1 MKNQEIADIFNRFG
15 KLLELSDENPFKVR
29 AYFKAAESISG
40 LGEDIELVA
49 QEGRLGELPG
59 IGKALGDKIVEYLK
73 TGRMEAYDKLIQ
85 QVPESLLDV
94 MSIPSVGPKK
104 AKLFFKELKI
114 KSVDDLA
121 RALHDGKLLG
131 LPGFKEK
138 TIENIAKGIAVV
150 QEGQKRM
157 TVAVANDVAQTFIAA
172 LKVLPAVRRIDIAG
186 SLRRCKETIGDID
199 ILIAVEKDEGR
210 GTREEG
216 RKTKNE
222 KDVSSIVHRSSSF
235 NQLSDAQKIMDAFI
249 HLPQV
254 KNINAHGET
263 KSSVLTKDN
272 VQVDLRIID
281 ADVYGAALVHL
292 TGSQA
297 FNVSLR
303 QLAIKKGMKV
313 SEYGVFKVK
322 GEKETLVACD
332 TEEKCFRVLGLPYVP
347 PELREEIGME
357 RIFSGEKVP
366 DLVTI
371 EDIQGDLHTHSTY
384 SDGRNT
390 IEDMAAAA
398 QALGYEYLALSD
410 HSEKLKVANGL
421 SRERLLKKIQE
432 IEKLNKKL
440 KGFQVLCGSEVEIDS
455 DGNLDYNEDTLSRLD
470 FVIASVHS
478 GFEQSKEKMTQRL
491 IKACRNKHV
500 HAIGHPF
507 GRHLGK
513 REGYAIDFKELCR
526 AAADTGTCLEI
537 NAFPIRLDLDSANA
551 YFARSQ
557 GVKFLIN
564 TDAHA
569 AEHLRYMNYGV
580 GVARRAWLTP
590 EDVVNT
596 QPLTQFKKSLKK
608 K

>member
-15 KLLELSDENPFKVR
+15 RLLELADENPFKVR
-29 AYFKAAESISG
+29 AYYKAAENIAG
-40 LGEDIELVA
+40 MGEDIETVVR
-49 QEGRLGELPG
+49 EGRLGELPG
-59 IGKALGDKIVEYLK
+59 IGKALGDKIVEYLN

-104 AKLFFKELKI
+104 AKLFFEELKV

-121 RALHDGKLLG
+121 RALQEGKLLG

-138 TIENIAKGIAVV
+138 TIENIAKGIAIVK
-150 QEGQKRM
+150 EGQKRM
-157 TVAVANDVAQTFIAA
+157 TIDVASEVAKSFIAA
-172 LKVLPAVRRIDIAG
+172 LKALPGVKRIDVAG

-199 ILIAVEKDEGR
+199 ILLAVEKEEGR
-210 GTREEG
+210 GKREEKG
-216 RKTKNE
+216 GSFHASRSTSHNE
-222 KDVSSIVHRSSSF
+222 VSNV
-235 NQLSDAQKIMDAFI
+235 QKIMDAFV

-254 KNINAHGET
+254 KNINGHGET

-272 VQVDLRIID
+272 VQVDLRIMD

-297 FNVSLR
+297 FNVALR
-303 QLAIKKGMKV
+303 QLALKNNMKV

-322 GEKETLVACD
+322 GEKETLISCG
-332 TEEKCFRVLGLPYVP
+332 TEEKCFKALGLPFVP

-357 RIFSGEKVP
+357 KIFEGEKIP
-366 DLVTI
+366 QLVTLK
-371 EDIQGDLHTHSTY
+371 DIKGDVHTHSTY
-384 SDGRNT
+384 SDGRNS
-390 IEDMAAAA
+390 IAGMAAAA

-421 SRERLLKKIQE
+421 SRERLMDKIKE
-432 IEKLNKKL
+432 IERLNKKL

-478 GFEQSKEKMTQRL
+478 AFELSKEKMTQRL
-491 IKACRNKHV
+491 IKVCRNKYV

-507 GRHLGK
+507 GRHFGK
-513 REGYAIDFKELCR
+513 RDGYEIDFKELCH

-551 YFARSQ
+551 YFARSL

-569 AEHLRYMNYGV
+569 IEHLGYMTYGV
-580 GVARRAWLTP
+580 GVARRAWLTA
-590 EDVVNT
+590 EDVLNT
-596 QPLTQFKKSLKK
+596 RTLAEFKKRLKK
-608 K
+608 R

>member
-1 MKNQEIADIFNRFG
+1 MKNQEIADILNRFG
-15 KLLELSDENPFKVR
+15 QLLEIAEENPFKIR
-29 AYFKAAESISG
+29 AYFKAAENISG
-40 LGEDIELVA
+40 LGEDIEVLA
-49 QEGRLGELPG
+49 REGRLGEVSG
-59 IGKALGDKIVEYLK
+59 IGKAIEEKIIEYLK
-73 TGRMEAYDKLIQ
+73 FGRIEAYDKLTA
-85 QVPESLLDV
+85 QVPESLLHVMDV
-94 MSIPSVGPKK
+94 PSVGPKK

-114 KSVDDLA
+114 RSVDDLA
-121 RALHDGKLLG
+121 RALHEGKLIG
-131 LPGFKEK
+131 LPGFKER
-138 TIENIAKGIAVV
+138 TIENIAKGIAIVK
-150 QEGQKRM
+150 EGQKRM
-157 TVAVANDVAQTFIAA
+157 TIDVASKVAESLIAA
-172 LKVLPAVRRIDIAG
+172 LKPLPGVKRIDVAG
-186 SLRRCKETIGDID
+186 SLRRCKETVGDID
-199 ILIAVEKDEGR
+199 LLV
-210 GTREEG
+210 
-216 RKTKNE
+216 
-222 KDVSSIVHRSSSF
+222 
-235 NQLSDAQKIMDAFI
+235 DAKEAAKVMDAFV
-249 HLPQV
+249 HLAQV
-254 KNINAHGET
+254 KNINAHGEK

-272 VQVDLRIID
+272 VQVDLRIVD
-281 ADVYGAALVHL
+281 ADVYGAAFMHL

-303 QLAIKKGMKV
+303 QLAIKQGMKV
-313 SEYGVFKVK
+313 SEYGVFEVK
-322 GEKETLVACD
+322 GKKETLVACD

-366 DLVTI
+366 ELVTLK
-371 EDIQGDLHTHSTY
+371 DIKGDLHTHSTY

-390 IEDMAAAA
+390 IEDMAASA
-398 QALGYEYLALSD
+398 QALGYGYLALSD

-421 SRERLLKKIQE
+421 SRERLLQKIQE

-470 FVIASVHS
+470 FVIASIHS

-513 REGYAIDFKELCR
+513 REGYEIDFKELCR
-526 AAADTGTCLEI
+526 AAADSGTCLEI

-564 TDAHA
+564 TDAHS
-569 AEHLRYMNYGV
+569 AEHLRYMTYGV

-596 QPLTQFKKSLKK
+596 QSLTQLRKSLKK
-608 K
+608 R

>member
-15 KLLELSDENPFKVR
+15 RLLEIADENPFKVR
-29 AYFKAAESISG
+29 AYFKAAENISAM
-40 LGEDIELVA
+40 GEDIEAVVR
-49 QEGRLGELPG
+49 EGKLGELPG

-104 AKLFFKELKI
+104 AKLFFEELKVR
-114 KSVDDLA
+114 SVDDLA
-121 RALHDGKLLG
+121 EVLRDGKLLG

-138 TIENIAKGIAVV
+138 TIENIAKGITIVK
-150 QEGQKRM
+150 EGQKRM
-157 TVAVANDVAQTFIAA
+157 TIDVATQVAESFIAA
-172 LKVLPAVRRIDIAG
+172 LKDLPGVKRCDVAG

-199 ILIAVEKDEGR
+199 ILVAVTKEDGRRKTGEGR
-210 GTREEG
+210 GA
-216 RKTKNE
+216 
-222 KDVSSIVHRSSSF
+222 KDDQHHSSIVYRPSSVDRH
-235 NQLSDAQKIMDAFI
+235 SDAQKIMDAFV

-254 KNINAHGET
+254 KNINGHGET

-281 ADVYGAALVHL
+281 TGVYGAALVHL

-297 FNVSLR
+297 FNVALR
-303 QLAIKKGMKV
+303 QLAIKNSMKV

-322 GEKETLVACD
+322 GEKETLMPCD
-332 TEEKCFRVLGLPYVP
+332 TEEKCFKALGLPFVP

-357 RIFSGEKVP
+357 RIFEGAKIP
-366 DLVTI
+366 QLVTLK
-371 EDIQGDLHTHSTY
+371 DIKGDVHTHSTY

-390 IEDMAAAA
+390 IAEMAAAA
-398 QALGYEYLALSD
+398 QALGYEYLVISD
-410 HSEKLKVANGL
+410 HSEKLKIANGL
-421 SRERLLKKIQE
+421 SSERLMDKFRE

-440 KGFQVLCGSEVEIDS
+440 RGFQVLCGSEVEIDS
-455 DGNLDYNEDTLSRLD
+455 DGNLDYNEDVLSRLD

-478 GFEQSKEKMTQRL
+478 SFELSREKMTQRL

-507 GRHLGK
+507 GRHFGK
-513 REGYAIDFKELCR
+513 RDGYEIDLKELCH

-537 NAFPIRLDLDSANA
+537 NSFPIRLDLDSANA
-551 YFARSQ
+551 YFARSL

-569 AEHLRYMNYGV
+569 VEHLGYMNYGI
-580 GVARRAWLTP
+580 GVARRAWVTA
-590 EDVVNT
+590 EDVLNT
-596 QPLTQFKKSLKK
+596 RALAQFRKMLKK
-608 K
+608 R